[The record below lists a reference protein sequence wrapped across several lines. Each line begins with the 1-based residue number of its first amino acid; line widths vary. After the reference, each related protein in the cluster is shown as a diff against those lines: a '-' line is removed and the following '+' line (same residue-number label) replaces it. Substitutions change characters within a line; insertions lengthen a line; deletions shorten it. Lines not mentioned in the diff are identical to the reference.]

1 VAKEL
6 AKSLQ
11 DALIDFLRPLQDAA
25 ANPAA
30 MSDWLATLGQTAS
43 ISGDAALLQI
53 AQHADVLAARLSNF
67 DPQALT
73 TWTGLRDLIG
83 ASSGVA
89 AIEDELRQFAANPA
103 RAAIAGDLAR
113 EVTALMLASY
123 LRRRHPRLFRAG
135 ALLQMVDV
143 RETAPLDP
151 PVVQNEVTVRY
162 GRVLDQFRFSSTSK
176 LLSDP
181 AELFHDVYF
190 PNELLIGADAWAA
203 AANLFPLL
211 GMLADELGLPSR
223 SAHPPVVPVPD
234 PPDDDIPV
242 DPATLKAPP
251 GTGDEEPPP
260 DPPPPPDSYFA
271 AYYPT
276 FRVASVEANGA
287 EAAIELLVSSAA
299 HAGGVA
305 GYLLTPVGTF
315 NRNLTSGEWHLQLSA
330 NGQIPAFVIRSSGFA
345 LAPGN
350 SPAANGFV
358 KILLEHLPAEG
369 SSGPAFVFGSATGSR
384 LELGTLQLRAALLF
398 DTGREAATFSLAAS
412 KCSLILSAGDGDGFL
427 QAALPSDGLRSDFDL
442 GLEWSSDRGFAFR
455 GAAGLDVSLPI
466 GLSVGGVVTIPS
478 VHLALLAAADGLT
491 AEVSASIG
499 VTIGPFSTVID
510 RIGIEAAARFPD
522 SGGNFGPADLA
533 LDFKPPSG
541 IGLAVDAAGV
551 TGGGFVGRDPASG
564 RYSGVLDLHL
574 QKIGITALGLL
585 DTKLPAGQGGYALLL
600 ALRATFPAVQIGF
613 GFALTGVGGLLAL
626 NRRVDVDALRGQ
638 LAAGTAGRILAPQDP
653 VRNAPALLADLDAV
667 FPIAAGITVVGPTVQ
682 LLWAGLVHLDVGVFI
697 ELPGPARVVLLGSAH
712 AEIER
717 DGRAYLSIRV
727 DIVGVVDLRAETAAF
742 DAVLIDS
749 HLMGML
755 DLTGGAAFRLSW
767 GAQPYAVLSLGGFNP
782 AYDPEPLSFPA
793 TLTRI
798 AMVHGTP
805 SDELYLRF
813 EGYFAITSNTLQFG
827 ASVEAL
833 IQSDHFVVHGTVG
846 FDALIQRSPFH
857 FQFDIRASVT
867 VAYRG
872 QTLAGL
878 TLTGSLTGPGP
889 VVLQA
894 KVCIEL
900 LFFDIC
906 FSGTFPLG
914 PAIAPLL
921 AAAAGLLDTL
931 LGELDNPATLR
942 AAGAPDPYVRLQPPD
957 PSLTTAVVAPSGTVV
972 WEQQSA
978 PLDLLLTRVGGAP
991 LPAPA
996 QVSAAS
1002 AAPSAAQS
1010 DWFAPGQFIDLT
1022 DDQALTRPAY
1032 ERLTG
1037 GLQLAGAGVA
1047 DGPGAQ
1053 ATLTTTQIRL
1063 PAKATTPGK
1072 PVIVFPAWILTSAAG
1087 PATPAIAVRTES
1099 WIVTTPAGDHHDL
1112 TGAQARQ
1119 LAALTTSARAIP
1131 AADRL
1136 AAFTF

>member
-1 VAKEL
+1 MVY
-6 AKSLQ
+6 Q
-11 DALIDFLRPLQDAA
+11 RG
-25 ANPAA
+25 
-30 MSDWLATLGQTAS
+30 TL
-43 ISGDAALLQI
+43 
-53 AQHADVLAARLSNF
+53 
-67 DPQALT
+67 
-73 TWTGLRDLIG
+73 
-83 ASSGVA
+83 
-89 AIEDELRQFAANPA
+89 
-103 RAAIAGDLAR
+103 
-113 EVTALMLASY
+113 EV
-123 LRRRHPRLFRAG
+123 
-135 ALLQMVDV
+135 
-143 RETAPLDP
+143 
-151 PVVQNEVTVRY
+151 
-162 GRVLDQFRFSSTSK
+162 
-176 LLSDP
+176 
-181 AELFHDVYF
+181 
-190 PNELLIGADAWAA
+190 
-203 AANLFPLL
+203 
-211 GMLADELGLPSR
+211 LADELGS
-223 SAHPPVVPVPD
+223 
-234 PPDDDIPV
+234 
-242 DPATLKAPP
+242 
-251 GTGDEEPPP
+251 
-260 DPPPPPDSYFA
+260 
-271 AYYPT
+271 
-276 FRVASVEANGA
+276 
-287 EAAIELLVSSAA
+287 
-299 HAGGVA
+299 
-305 GYLLTPVGTF
+305 
-315 NRNLTSGEWHLQLSA
+315 
-330 NGQIPAFVIRSSGFA
+330 A
-345 LAPGN
+345 LAALQDVLRVDTL
-350 SPAANGFV
+350 STLF
-358 KILLEHLPAEG
+358 
-369 SSGPAFVFGSATGSR
+369 
-384 LELGTLQLRAALLF
+384 LELGLDDPPAVGGDPQFVQKVTAAADQCSALDVALEDLAQQVEADDLAGVLEAVAHVIEAIVRLTVDLDAVATDLKRATVGAADAVKIAAFTEQMAGRLL
-398 DTGREAATFSLAAS
+398 EAAVVRYLETVHPIIESILAVLTVVEVTPLPQPSAPPPVEG
-412 KCSLILSAGDGDGFL
+412 AGDGVSVIADATQTVPLAQRRLHLDRLGQLFQDPLAFLKTAYDWGDESFDGKKLFVAVSQFFDALGPLSVIDEAGDAAGILSFFALSFAPTTNVHPPGIDGFL
-427 QAALPSDGLRSDFDL
+427 HVDLAPSTDLVIARPGENWRFSLGLADTFGAGLEMRFLPSADLAILPPEGTLDGEVRLGFSGESPDPQRPFVIFGQTRGSHLEASRVEAGLVANLKWDVGAGRARADVGFEAKAVEGKVVIDFSQADGFLKSILPADGITTTVNLDVTCSPRDGIRINGKAGLRASITMHSTAGPLRLDTLNF
-442 GLEWSSDRGFAFR
+442 GLEPTAQSIALAATLTGSVTLGPFVATVDGVGTAAELHFGRGNLGPVDLNVGFR
-455 GAAGLDVSLPI
+455 PPSGV
-466 GLSVGGVVTIPS
+466 GLSV
-478 VHLALLAAADGLT
+478 D
-491 AEVSASIG
+491 
-499 VTIGPFSTVID
+499 
-510 RIGIEAAARFPD
+510 
-522 SGGNFGPADLA
+522 
-533 LDFKPPSG
+533 
-541 IGLAVDAAGV
+541 AGV
-551 TGGGFVGRDPASG
+551 LAGGGFIRLDPASG
-564 RYSGVLDLHL
+564 RYSGVLDLHSE
-574 QKIGITALGLL
+574 KIGLTALGLL
-585 DTKLPAGQGGYALLL
+585 DTKLPAGQSGYALLL

-626 NRRVDVDALRGQ
+626 NRRVDVDALRGR
-638 LAAGTAGRILAPQDP
+638 LAAGTAGRVLAPQDP

-667 FPIAAGITVVGPTVQ
+667 FPVAAGITVVGPTVQ

-727 DIVGVVDLRAETAAF
+727 DIVGVVDLRGETAAF

-782 AYDPEPLSFPA
+782 AYDPEPLSFPS

-827 ASVEAL
+827 ASVEVM
-833 IQSDHFVVHGTVG
+833 IQSDHFIVHGSVG

-857 FQFDIRASVT
+857 FRFDIRASVT

-872 QTLAGL
+872 HTLAGL

-889 VVLQA
+889 VVVQA

-921 AAAAGLLDTL
+921 AAAADLLDTL

-957 PSLTTAVVAPSGTVV
+957 PSLTTAVIAPSGTLV

-996 QVSAAS
+996 QVSATSPAS
-1002 AAPSAAQS
+1002 STAQS

-1037 GLQLAGAGVA
+1037 GLRLAGAGVA

-1053 ATLTTTQIRL
+1053 ALLTTTQIRL
-1063 PAKATTPGK
+1063 PADAATPGK
-1072 PVIVFPAWILTSAAG
+1072 PVVMFPAWILTSAAG

-1099 WIVTTPAGDHHDL
+1099 WIVTTPAGDRSDL

-1119 LAALTTSARAIP
+1119 LAALTTSSRAIP
-1131 AADRL
+1131 ATDRL